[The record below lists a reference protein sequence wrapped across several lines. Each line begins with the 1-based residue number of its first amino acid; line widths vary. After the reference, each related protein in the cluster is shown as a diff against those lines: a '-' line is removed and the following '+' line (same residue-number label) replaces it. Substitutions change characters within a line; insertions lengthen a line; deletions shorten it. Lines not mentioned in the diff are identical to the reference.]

1 MSQSPLQAQGSKDY
15 ADAWRAI
22 NILIRS
28 DGTWSGRERNLCFR
42 NRGDGTFDDFSFLTG
57 LDLDAD
63 GRAFV
68 PLDLDGDGDQD
79 LILKNRNGRQLRAFR
94 NDMRPGRIRSL
105 TVRLQGT
112 SSNRD
117 GVGGRVWLTTNRR
130 TLMREIVSGSGYL
143 SQRSRIAAFGLDA
156 AETVRSVRVRWPLG
170 AVEAFDDPPQDGSIV
185 LVEGEGAGR
194 PASLPEAGPVESE
207 LAGSGPSAGESGTWL
222 ARPVPAPDFT
232 LEGISGQA
240 GQVRLSGQRG
250 GPVLLNFWAT
260 WCPPCRSELAL
271 FQSQLGSLR
280 AAGVKIL
287 AVSVDDRSQSAAV
300 EKLTAELGL
309 SYTVLL
315 ADAKTAEAYSVL
327 NERLFDRRRALAIP
341 TSFLLDGEGRILKV
355 YRGEVEPDQILADLR
370 AGTGEAQPFS
380 GRWVKSQPR
389 RDFQELASAF
399 AERGLGTAARAM
411 FDEALAQGDRSPL
424 LLNNLAGALI
434 ADGEAERAEA
444 VLREA
449 LAAAPGLTDARVNL
463 ASLLVRRGAVG
474 EAESQL
480 EQALAQQPRDGQ
492 ALSALGYIRFSQG
505 RLDAAEGLFRRA
517 VEAQPEDPRLRENL
531 GAALASRGD
540 SEEALRQYELALQL
554 GRDTAEIHTS
564 LGVLHMQSGNTDQAL
579 EAFLSASQ
587 ADPESPV
594 PQLYLA
600 RYQLQAG
607 NIAQA
612 LERIERAKQLAP
624 NNLEAALLHVQALA
638 LQGQPEAAKLA
649 AEEVIRQHPESP
661 EAKRLLE
668 ELQ

>member
-1 MSQSPLQAQGSKDY
+1 MSQSPLQAQGSKSY

-57 LDLDAD
+57 LDLDSD

-94 NDMRPGRIRSL
+94 NEMRQGRTKSL

-117 GVGGRVWLTTNRR
+117 GVGGRVWLTTDRR

-143 SQRSRIAAFGLDA
+143 SQRSRVAAFGLGGE
-156 AETVRSVRVRWPLG
+156 ETVRSVRVRWPLG
-170 AVEAFDDPPQDGSIV
+170 AVESFEGPPQEGNIV
-185 LVEGEGAGR
+185 LVEGEGAVL
-194 PASLPEAGPVESE
+194 PASPPGAASVASE
-207 LAGSGPSAGESGTWL
+207 LASSSPSAGESGTWL
-222 ARPVPAPDFT
+222 AKPVPAPEFT
-232 LEGISGQA
+232 LDRIA
-240 GQVRLSGQRG
+240 GPAGRVRLSAQRG

-271 FQSQLGSLR
+271 FQSQLGKLR

-287 AVSVDDRSQSAAV
+287 AVSVDDRSRSAAV
-300 EKLTAELGL
+300 EQLTAELGL

-341 TSFLLDGEGRILKV
+341 TSFLLDGQGRIVKV
-355 YRGEVEPDQILADLR
+355 YRGEVEPDQVLADLQ
-370 AGTGEAQPFS
+370 AGTGEALPFA
-380 GRWVKSQPR
+380 GHWVKSQPR
-389 RDFQELASAF
+389 RDFQELGSAF

-411 FDEALAQGDRSPL
+411 FDEAIAQGDRSPL

-449 LAAAPGLTDARVNL
+449 LAGAPGLTDAAVNL
-463 ASLLVRRGAVG
+463 ASLLVRRGAVS
-474 EAESQL
+474 EAESLL
-480 EQALAQQPRDGQ
+480 EQALEQQPRDGQ
-492 ALSALGYIRFSQG
+492 ALSVLGSIRFSQG
-505 RLDAAEGLFRRA
+505 RLDIAEALFRRA

-531 GAALASRGD
+531 GAALASQGNSAD
-540 SEEALRQYELALQL
+540 ALVEYQLALQL

-564 LGVLHMQSGNTDQAL
+564 LGVLHMQGGNPGQAI
-579 EAFLSASQ
+579 EAFLSAAK

-594 PQLYLA
+594 PQLNLA

-607 NIAQA
+607 NVEQA
-612 LERIERAKQLAP
+612 LERIQRARQLAP
-624 NNLEAALLHVQALA
+624 DSLGAALLHVQALA
-638 LQGQPEAAKLA
+638 LQGQSEAARRA
-649 AEEVIRQHPESP
+649 AEEVVRRHPESS
-661 EAKRLLE
+661 EAKRLLD

>member
-1 MSQSPLQAQGSKDY
+1 MSQSPLQAQGSKSY

-57 LDLDAD
+57 LDLDSD

-94 NDMRPGRIRSL
+94 NDMRQGRTRSL

-117 GVGGRVWLTTNRR
+117 GVGGRVWLATDRR

-143 SQRSRIAAFGLDA
+143 SQRSRVAAFGLGGEED
-156 AETVRSVRVRWPLG
+156 VRSVRVRWPAG
-170 AVEAFDDPPQDGSIV
+170 AVEEFDGPPQEGSIV
-185 LVEGEGAGR
+185 LVEGEGAVR
-194 PASLPEAGPVESE
+194 PAALTEAASVVSE
-207 LAGSGPSAGESGTWL
+207 PAGNASSTAETGTWL
-222 ARPVPAPDFT
+222 AKPVPAPDFT
-232 LEGISGQA
+232 LDRITDPA
-240 GQVRLSGQRG
+240 GQVRLSAQRG

-260 WCPPCRSELAL
+260 WCPPCRSELGL
-271 FQSQLGSLR
+271 LQNQLGKLR
-280 AAGVKIL
+280 TAGVRIL
-287 AVSVDDRSQSAAV
+287 AVSVDDRSRSAAV

-341 TSFLLDGEGRILKV
+341 TSFLLDGQGRIVKV
-355 YRGEVEPDQILADLR
+355 YRGEVDPDQVLADLQ
-370 AGTGEAQPFS
+370 AGTGEALPFA
-380 GRWVKSQPR
+380 GHWARSQPR
-389 RDFQELASAF
+389 RDFRELGSAF

-411 FDEALAQGDRSPL
+411 FDEAIAQGDRSPL

-449 LAAAPGLTDARVNL
+449 LAGAPGLTDAGVNL
-463 ASLLVRRGAVG
+463 ASLLVRRGAVS
-474 EAESQL
+474 EAESLL
-480 EQALAQQPRDGQ
+480 EEALERQPRDGQ
-492 ALSALGYIRFSQG
+492 ALSVLGSIRFSQG
-505 RLDAAEGLFRRA
+505 RLEIAEALFRRA

-531 GAALASRGD
+531 GAALASQGNSAD
-540 SEEALRQYELALQL
+540 ALVEYQLALQL

-564 LGVLHMQSGNTDQAL
+564 LGVLHMQSGNPGQAL
-579 EAFLSASQ
+579 EAFLSAAQ

-594 PQLYLA
+594 PQLNLA

-612 LERIERAKQLAP
+612 LERIQRARQMAP
-624 NNLEAALLHVQALA
+624 NGLEAALLHIQALA
-638 LQGQPEAAKLA
+638 LQGQSEAARRA
-649 AEEVIRQHPESP
+649 AEEVVRRHPESA
-661 EAKRLLE
+661 EAKRLLDG
-668 ELQ
+668 LQ

>member
-1 MSQSPLQAQGSKDY
+1 MSQSPLQAQGSKSY

-57 LDLDAD
+57 LDLDSD

-94 NDMRPGRIRSL
+94 NDMHPGRTRSL

-117 GVGGRVWLTTNRR
+117 GVGGRVWLATDRR

-143 SQRSRIAAFGLDA
+143 SQRSRVAAFGLGGE
-156 AETVRSVRVRWPLG
+156 ETVRGVRVRWPLG
-170 AVEAFDDPPQDGSIV
+170 AVEEFDEPPQEGSIV
-185 LVEGEGAGR
+185 LVEGEGAVRAAPPPGA
-194 PASLPEAGPVESE
+194 ASVPSE
-207 LAGSGPSAGESGTWL
+207 LASSSPSAGESGTWL
-222 ARPVPAPDFT
+222 AKPVPAPNFT
-232 LEGISGQA
+232 LDRIAGPA
-240 GQVRLSGQRG
+240 GQVRLSAQRG

-271 FQSQLGSLR
+271 FQSQLDKLR

-287 AVSVDDRSQSAAV
+287 AVSVDDRSRSDAV
-300 EKLTAELGL
+300 ENLTAELGL

-315 ADAKTAEAYSVL
+315 ADARTAEAYSVL

-341 TSFLLDGEGRILKV
+341 TSFLLDGQGRIVKV
-355 YRGEVEPDQILADLR
+355 YRGEVEPDQVLEDLQ
-370 AGTGEAQPFS
+370 AGAGEALPFA
-380 GRWVKSQPR
+380 GLWVKSQPR
-389 RDFQELASAF
+389 RDFQELGSAF

-411 FDEALAQGDRSPL
+411 FDEAIAQGDRSPL

-434 ADGEAERAEA
+434 ADGETGRAEA

-449 LAAAPGLTDARVNL
+449 LAGSPDMTDAAVNL
-463 ASLLVRRGAVG
+463 ASLLVRRGAVS
-474 EAESQL
+474 EAESLL
-480 EQALAQQPRDGQ
+480 EQALEHQPRDGQ
-492 ALSALGYIRFSQG
+492 ALSVLGSIRFSQG
-505 RLDAAEGLFRRA
+505 RLDIAEALFRRA

-531 GAALASRGD
+531 GAALASQGNSAD
-540 SEEALRQYELALQL
+540 ALVEYQLALDL

-564 LGVLHMQSGNTDQAL
+564 LGVLRMQSGNPGEAL
-579 EAFLSASQ
+579 EAFLSAAE
-587 ADPESPV
+587 ADPESPA
-594 PQLYLA
+594 PQLNLA

-612 LERIERAKQLAP
+612 LERIQRARQLAP
-624 NNLEAALLHVQALA
+624 DSLEAALLHVQALA
-638 LQGQPEAAKLA
+638 LQGQSEAARRA
-649 AEEVIRQHPESP
+649 AEDVVRQHPESA
-661 EAKRLLE
+661 EAQRLLE

>member
-1 MSQSPLQAQGSKDY
+1 MSQSPLQAQGSKSY

-57 LDLDAD
+57 LDLDSD

-94 NDMRPGRIRSL
+94 NDMRPGRARSL

-117 GVGGRVWLTTNRR
+117 GVGGRVWLTTDRR

-143 SQRSRIAAFGLDA
+143 SQRSRVATFGLEG
-156 AETVRSVRVRWPLG
+156 AETIRSVRVLWPLG
-170 AVEAFDDPPQDGSIV
+170 AVEEFDEPPQEGSIV
-185 LVEGEGAGR
+185 LVEGEGTVR
-194 PASLPEAGPVESE
+194 PASLPEAASVASE
-207 LAGSGPSAGESGTWL
+207 PARGGPSAGESGTWL
-222 ARPVPAPDFT
+222 AKPVPAPNFT
-232 LEGISGQA
+232 LDRIAGPA
-240 GQVRLSGQRG
+240 GQVRLSAQRG

-271 FQSQLGSLR
+271 FQSQLGKLR

-287 AVSVDDRSQSAAV
+287 AVSVDDRSRSDAV
-300 EKLTAELGL
+300 EKLTADLGL

-315 ADAKTAEAYSVL
+315 ADARTAEAYSVL

-341 TSFLLDGEGRILKV
+341 TSFLLDGEGRIVKV
-355 YRGEVEPDQILADLR
+355 YRGEVEPDQVLADLQ
-370 AGTGEAQPFS
+370 AGAGEALPFA
-380 GRWVKSQPR
+380 GLWVKSQPR
-389 RDFQELASAF
+389 RDFQELGSAF

-411 FDEALAQGDRSPL
+411 FDEAIAQGDRSPL

-449 LAAAPGLTDARVNL
+449 LAGAPGLTDAAVNL
-463 ASLLVRRGAVG
+463 ASLLVRRGAVS
-474 EAESQL
+474 EAESLL
-480 EQALAQQPRDGQ
+480 EQALQHQPRDGQ
-492 ALSALGYIRFSQG
+492 ALSVLGSVRFSQG
-505 RLDAAEGLFRRA
+505 RLDIAEALFRRA

-531 GAALASRGD
+531 GAALASQGNSAD
-540 SEEALRQYELALQL
+540 ALVEYQLALQL

-564 LGVLHMQSGNTDQAL
+564 LGVLHMQTGNAGQAL
-579 EAFLSASQ
+579 EAFLSAAQ

-594 PQLYLA
+594 PQLNLA
-600 RYQLQAG
+600 RYELQAG
-607 NIAQA
+607 NIAEA
-612 LERIERAKQLAP
+612 LERIQRARQLAP
-624 NNLEAALLHVQALA
+624 DSLEAALLHVQALA
-638 LQGQPEAAKLA
+638 LQGQSEAARRA
-649 AEEVIRQHPESP
+649 AEEVVRQHPESA
-661 EAKRLLE
+661 EAKRLLD

>member
-1 MSQSPLQAQGSKDY
+1 MSQSPLQAQGSKSY

-57 LDLDAD
+57 LDLDSD

-94 NDMRPGRIRSL
+94 NDMRPGRTRSL

-117 GVGGRVWLTTNRR
+117 GVGGRVWLATDRR

-143 SQRSRIAAFGLDA
+143 SQRSRVATFGLEG
-156 AETVRSVRVRWPLG
+156 AETVRSVRVLWPLG
-170 AVEAFDDPPQDGSIV
+170 AVEEFDEPPQEGSIV
-185 LVEGEGAGR
+185 LVEGVGAVR
-194 PASLPEAGPVESE
+194 PASPPGAASVASE
-207 LAGSGPSAGESGTWL
+207 LARSSPSGGESGTWL
-222 ARPVPAPDFT
+222 AKPVPAPNFT
-232 LEGISGQA
+232 LDRIAGPA
-240 GQVRLSGQRG
+240 GQVRLSAQRG

-271 FQSQLGSLR
+271 FQSQLGKLR

-287 AVSVDDRSQSAAV
+287 AVSVDDRSRSDAV
-300 EKLTAELGL
+300 EKLTADLGL

-315 ADAKTAEAYSVL
+315 ADARTAEAYSVL

-341 TSFLLDGEGRILKV
+341 TSFLLDGEGRIVRV
-355 YRGEVEPDQILADLR
+355 YRGEVEPDQVLADLQ
-370 AGTGEAQPFS
+370 AGAGEALPFA
-380 GRWVKSQPR
+380 GLWVKSQPR
-389 RDFQELASAF
+389 RDFQELGSAF

-411 FDEALAQGDRSPL
+411 FDEAIAQGDRSPL

-449 LAAAPGLTDARVNL
+449 LAGAPGLTDAAVNL
-463 ASLLVRRGAVG
+463 ASLLVRRGAVS
-474 EAESQL
+474 EAESLL
-480 EQALAQQPRDGQ
+480 EQALQHQPRDGQ
-492 ALSALGYIRFSQG
+492 ALSVLGSIRFSQG
-505 RLDAAEGLFRRA
+505 RLDIAEALFRRA

-531 GAALASRGD
+531 GAALASQGNSAD
-540 SEEALRQYELALQL
+540 ALVEYQHALQL

-564 LGVLHMQSGNTDQAL
+564 LGVLHMQTGNAGQAL
-579 EAFLSASQ
+579 EAFLSAAQ

-594 PQLYLA
+594 PQLNLA
-600 RYQLQAG
+600 RYELQAG
-607 NIAQA
+607 NIAEA
-612 LERIERAKQLAP
+612 LERIQRARQLAP
-624 NNLEAALLHVQALA
+624 DSLEAALLHVQALA
-638 LQGQPEAAKLA
+638 LQGQSEAARRA
-649 AEEVIRQHPESP
+649 AEEVVRQHPESA
-661 EAKRLLE
+661 EAKRLLD

>member
-1 MSQSPLQAQGSKDY
+1 MSQSPLRAQGSKSY

-57 LDLDAD
+57 LDLDSD

-94 NDMRPGRIRSL
+94 NDMRPGRTRSL

-117 GVGGRVWLTTNRR
+117 GVGGRVWLATDRR

-143 SQRSRIAAFGLDA
+143 SQRSRVAAFGLGGE
-156 AETVRSVRVRWPLG
+156 ETVRSVRVRWPLG
-170 AVEAFDDPPQDGSIV
+170 AVEGFDEPLQEGSIV
-185 LVEGEGAGR
+185 LVEGEGTVR
-194 PASLPEAGPVESE
+194 PASLPEAAPVASE
-207 LAGSGPSAGESGTWL
+207 PARAGPSAGEGGTWL
-222 ARPVPAPDFT
+222 AEPVPAPEFT
-232 LEGISGQA
+232 LDQIAGPA
-240 GQVRLSGQRG
+240 GQVRLSARRG

-271 FQSQLGSLR
+271 FQSQLGKLR
-280 AAGVKIL
+280 AAGVRIL
-287 AVSVDDRSQSAAV
+287 AVSVDDRSRSAAV
-300 EKLTAELGL
+300 AKLAAELGL

-341 TSFLLDGEGRILKV
+341 TSFLLDGQGRIVKV
-355 YRGEVEPDQILADLR
+355 YRGEVEPDQVLADLQ
-370 AGTGEAQPFS
+370 AGTGEALPFA
-380 GRWVKSQPR
+380 GQWAKSQPR
-389 RDFQELASAF
+389 RDFQELGSAF
-399 AERGLGTAARAM
+399 AERGLGTAARSM
-411 FDEALAQGDRSPL
+411 FDEAIAQGDRSPL

-449 LAAAPGLTDARVNL
+449 LAGAPGLTDAAVNL

-474 EAESQL
+474 EAESLL
-480 EQALAQQPRDGQ
+480 EQALEQQPRDGQ
-492 ALSALGYIRFSQG
+492 ALSVLGSIRFSQG
-505 RLDAAEGLFRRA
+505 RLDIAEALFRRA

-531 GAALASRGD
+531 GAALASQGN
-540 SEEALRQYELALQL
+540 SAEALVEYQLALQL

-564 LGVLHMQSGNTDQAL
+564 LGVLHMQSGNPGQAL
-579 EAFLSASQ
+579 EAFLSAAQ
-587 ADPESPV
+587 ADPESPAA
-594 PQLYLA
+594 QLNLA

-612 LERIERAKQLAP
+612 LERIQRARQLAP
-624 NNLEAALLHVQALA
+624 DSLEAALLHVQALA
-638 LQGQPEAAKLA
+638 VQGQSEAARRA
-649 AEEVIRQHPESP
+649 AEEVVRQHPESA
-661 EAKRLLE
+661 EAKRLLD

>member
-1 MSQSPLQAQGSKDY
+1 MSQSPLQAQGSKSY

-57 LDLDAD
+57 LDLDSD

-94 NDMRPGRIRSL
+94 NDMRPGRARSL

-117 GVGGRVWLTTNRR
+117 GVGGRVWLTTDRR

-143 SQRSRIAAFGLDA
+143 SQRSRVAAFGLGGG
-156 AETVRSVRVRWPLG
+156 ETVRSVRVRWPLG
-170 AVEAFDDPPQDGSIV
+170 AVEGFDEPPQEGSIV
-185 LVEGEGAGR
+185 LVEGEGTVR
-194 PASLPEAGPVESE
+194 PASLPEAASVASE
-207 LAGSGPSAGESGTWL
+207 PARGGPSAGESGTWL
-222 ARPVPAPDFT
+222 AKPVPAPNFT
-232 LEGISGQA
+232 LDRIAGPA
-240 GQVRLSGQRG
+240 GQVRLSAQRG

-271 FQSQLGSLR
+271 FQSQLGKLR

-287 AVSVDDRSQSAAV
+287 AVSVDDRSRSDAV
-300 EKLTAELGL
+300 EKLTADLGL

-315 ADAKTAEAYSVL
+315 ADARTAEAYSVL

-341 TSFLLDGEGRILKV
+341 TSFLLDGEGRIVKV
-355 YRGEVEPDQILADLR
+355 YRGEVEPDQVLADLQ
-370 AGTGEAQPFS
+370 AGAGEALPFA
-380 GRWVKSQPR
+380 GLWVKSQPR
-389 RDFQELASAF
+389 RDFQELGSAF

-411 FDEALAQGDRSPL
+411 FDEAITQGDRSPL

-449 LAAAPGLTDARVNL
+449 LAGAPGLTDAAVNL
-463 ASLLVRRGAVG
+463 ASLLVRRGAVS
-474 EAESQL
+474 EAESLL
-480 EQALAQQPRDGQ
+480 EQALQHQPRDGQ
-492 ALSALGYIRFSQG
+492 ALSVLGSIRFSQG
-505 RLDAAEGLFRRA
+505 RLDIAEALFRRA

-531 GAALASRGD
+531 GAALASQGNSAD
-540 SEEALRQYELALQL
+540 ALVEYQLALQL

-564 LGVLHMQSGNTDQAL
+564 LGVLHMQTGNAGQSL
-579 EAFLSASQ
+579 EAFLSAAQ

-594 PQLYLA
+594 PQLNLA
-600 RYQLQAG
+600 RYELQAG

-612 LERIERAKQLAP
+612 LERIQRARQLAP
-624 NNLEAALLHVQALA
+624 DSLEAALLHVQALA
-638 LQGQPEAAKLA
+638 LQGQSEAARRA
-649 AEEVIRQHPESP
+649 AEEVVRQHPGSA
-661 EAKRLLE
+661 EAKRLLD

>member
-1 MSQSPLQAQGSKDY
+1 MSQSPLQAQGSKSY

-57 LDLDAD
+57 LDLDSD

-94 NDMRPGRIRSL
+94 NDMRPGRTRSL

-117 GVGGRVWLTTNRR
+117 GVGGRVWLTTDRR

-143 SQRSRIAAFGLDA
+143 SQRSRVAAFGLEG
-156 AETVRSVRVRWPLG
+156 AETVRGVRVRWPLG
-170 AVEAFDDPPQDGSIV
+170 AVEEFDEPPQQGSIV
-185 LVEGEGAGR
+185 VVEGEGAVR
-194 PASLPEAGPVESE
+194 PASPPAAASVASE
-207 LAGSGPSAGESGTWL
+207 LASGSPSAGESGTWL
-222 ARPVPAPDFT
+222 AEPVPAPEFT
-232 LEGISGQA
+232 LDQIA
-240 GQVRLSGQRG
+240 GPAGRVRLSEQRG

-260 WCPPCRSELAL
+260 WCPPCRNELAV
-271 FQSQLGSLR
+271 FQSQLGKLR
-280 AAGVKIL
+280 AAGVKLL
-287 AVSVDDRSQSAAV
+287 AVSVDDRSRSDAV
-300 EKLTAELGL
+300 KSLSAELGL

-341 TSFLLDGEGRILKV
+341 TSFLLDGQGRIVKV
-355 YRGEVEPDQILADLR
+355 YRGEVEPDQVLADLE
-370 AGTGEAQPFS
+370 AGTAEALPFA
-380 GRWVKSQPR
+380 GVWVKSQPR
-389 RDFQELASAF
+389 RDFQELGSAF

-411 FDEALAQGDRSPL
+411 FDEAIAQGDRSPL

-444 VLREA
+444 MLRQA
-449 LAAAPGLTDARVNL
+449 LAGSPDMTDAAVNL
-463 ASLLVRRGAVG
+463 ASLLVRRGAVS
-474 EAESQL
+474 EAESLL
-480 EQALAQQPRDGQ
+480 EQALEHQPRDGQ
-492 ALSALGYIRFSQG
+492 ALSVLGSIRFSQG
-505 RLDAAEGLFRRA
+505 RLDIAEALFRRA

-531 GAALASRGD
+531 GAALASQGNSAD
-540 SEEALRQYELALQL
+540 ALVEYQLALQL

-564 LGVLHMQSGNTDQAL
+564 LGVLHMQSGNPGEAL
-579 EAFLSASQ
+579 EAFLSAAE

-594 PQLYLA
+594 PQLNLA

-607 NIAQA
+607 NVAQA
-612 LERIERAKQLAP
+612 LERIQRARQLAP
-624 NNLEAALLHVQALA
+624 DSLEAAMLHVQALA
-638 LQGQPEAAKLA
+638 LQGQSEAARRA
-649 AEEVIRQHPESP
+649 AEEVVRQHPESA
-661 EAKRLLE
+661 EAQRLLE

>member
-1 MSQSPLQAQGSKDY
+1 MSQSPLQAQGSKGY
-15 ADAWRAI
+15 AAAWRAL

-57 LDLDAD
+57 LDLDSD

-94 NDMRPGRIRSL
+94 NDMRPGRARSL

-117 GVGGRVWLTTNRR
+117 GVGGRVWLTTDRR

-143 SQRSRIAAFGLDA
+143 SQRARVATFGLGSE
-156 AETVRSVRVRWPLG
+156 ETVRSVRVRWPLG
-170 AVEAFDDPPQDGSIV
+170 TVEAFDEPPQQGGIV
-185 LVEGEGAGR
+185 LVEGEGAIR
-194 PASLPEAGPVESE
+194 SASLPEPSAVASE
-207 LAGSGPSAGESGTWL
+207 PARSVRSAGESGTWL
-222 ARPVPAPDFT
+222 AKPVPAPDFV
-232 LEGISGQA
+232 LDEIAGQA
-240 GQVRLSGQRG
+240 GVVRLSGQRG
-250 GPVLLNFWAT
+250 SPVLLNFWAT

-271 FQSQLGSLR
+271 FQSQLDELR
-280 AAGVKIL
+280 TAGVKIL

-300 EKLTAELGL
+300 EKLSAELGL

-315 ADAKTAEAYSVL
+315 ADSKTAEAYSVL

-341 TSFLLDGEGRILKV
+341 TSFLLDGEGRIVKV
-355 YRGEVEPDQILADLR
+355 YRGEVEPDRVLADLH
-370 AGTGEAQPFS
+370 AQNRETLPFA
-380 GRWVKSQPR
+380 GRWAKSQPR
-389 RDFQELASAF
+389 RDYQELASAF

-411 FDEALAQGDRSPL
+411 FDEALAQGGRSPL

-434 ADGEAERAEA
+434 ADGEVERAEA

-505 RLDAAEGLFRRA
+505 RLDAAEALFRRA
-517 VEAQPEDPRLRENL
+517 IEAQPEDPRLRENL
-531 GAALASRGD
+531 GAALASQGK
-540 SEEALRQYELALQL
+540 SEDALREYQLALQL

-564 LGVLHMQSGNTDQAL
+564 LGVLHMQIGNPSQGLA
-579 EAFLSASQ
+579 AFLSAAE
-587 ADPESPV
+587 ADPDSPV

-607 NIAQA
+607 NISQA
-612 LERIERAKQLAP
+612 LDRIQRAKQLAP

-638 LQGQPEAAKLA
+638 LQGQPEAAKRA
-649 AEEVIRQHPESP
+649 AEEVVRQHPESP
-661 EAKRLLE
+661 EAKRLLK
-668 ELQ
+668 ELR

>member
-1 MSQSPLQAQGSKDY
+1 VSQSPLQAQGSKDY

-42 NRGDGTFDDFSFLTG
+42 NLGDGTFDDFSFLTG
-57 LDLDAD
+57 LDLDSD

-94 NDMRPGRIRSL
+94 NDMRPGRVRSL

-112 SSNRD
+112 NSNPD
-117 GVGGRVWLTTNRR
+117 GVGGRVWLTTDRR

-143 SQRSRIAAFGLDA
+143 SQRSRVATFGLGS
-156 AETVRSVRVRWPLG
+156 EESVRSVRVRWPLG
-170 AVEAFDDPPQDGSIV
+170 TVEAFDEPPQQGGIV
-185 LVEGEGAGR
+185 LVEGEGAIR
-194 PASLPEAGPVESE
+194 AAPLPEAGPVESE
-207 LAGSGPSAGESGTWL
+207 PARGGPSAGESGTWL
-222 ARPVPAPDFT
+222 AKPVPAPDFV
-232 LEGISGQA
+232 LDGIAGQA

-250 GPVLLNFWAT
+250 NPVLLNFWAT

-271 FQSQLGSLR
+271 FQSQLDKLR
-280 AAGVKIL
+280 TGGVKIL
-287 AVSVDDRSQSAAV
+287 AVSVDDRSHSAAV

-341 TSFLLDGEGRILKV
+341 TSFLLDGEGRIVKV
-355 YRGEVEPDQILADLR
+355 YRGEVEPDQILADLN
-370 AGTGEAQPFS
+370 AGAGAALPFA

-399 AERGLGTAARAM
+399 AERGLGTSARAM

-449 LAAAPGLTDARVNL
+449 LAAAPGLTDAKVNL

-474 EAESQL
+474 EAELQL

-505 RLDAAEGLFRRA
+505 RPDAAEALFRRA

-531 GAALASRGD
+531 GAALASQGRAED
-540 SEEALRQYELALQL
+540 ALREYQLALQL
-554 GRDTAEIHTS
+554 GRETAEIHTS
-564 LGVLHMQSGNTDQAL
+564 IGVLHMQSGNPSQAL
-579 EAFLSASQ
+579 GAFLSAAK
-587 ADPESPV
+587 ADPESAV

-612 LERIERAKQLAP
+612 LERIQRAKQLAP
-624 NNLEAALLHVQALA
+624 NNLEAALLYVEALA
-638 LQGQPEAAKLA
+638 LQGQPEAAKRA
-649 AEEVIRQHPESP
+649 AEDAVRQHPESP
-661 EAKRLLE
+661 EAKLLLE
-668 ELQ
+668 QLQ